1 MKICNLILSSFIWL
15 CTTMV
20 FSQVSESISVEA
32 EKKDSL
38 KLSITSISENPA
50 RFNGNLFTE
59 NGYDYDYIKPV
70 KIGTEISGSVYN
82 FEYPALRSYGVS
94 LAFYPGNSNTSDK
107 RIRGLGELSKQ
118 YQLYFDKPSEYN
130 RRDNYLYYAPG
141 ISIFSKNK
149 KYSLDLFQSFSSD
162 IFNNGS
168 KNTSAYKLNFRF

>member
-1 MKICNLILSSFIWL
+1 MKINSLVFSIFMCLSSTL
-15 CTTMV
+15 V
-20 FSQVSESISVEA
+20 YPQVSETLSLGA
-32 EKKDSL
+32 EKKDTL
-38 KLSITSISENPA
+38 NLSISSISNN
-50 RFNGNLFTE
+50 RGNYNNSLFIE
-59 NGYDYDYIKPV
+59 KGYDYDYLKPV
-70 KIGTEISGSVYN
+70 KIGTEISGSFYDID
-82 FEYPALRSYGVS
+82 YPVLRSYGVS
-94 LAFYPGNSNTSDK
+94 LAYYPGNSNTSGK

-162 IFNNGS
+162 IFNNGG